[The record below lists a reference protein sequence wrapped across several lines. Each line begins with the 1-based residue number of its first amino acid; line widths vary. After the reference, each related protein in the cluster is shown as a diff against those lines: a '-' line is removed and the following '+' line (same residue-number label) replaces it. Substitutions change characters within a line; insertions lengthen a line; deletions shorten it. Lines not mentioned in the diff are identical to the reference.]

1 MALDRS
7 HNAEND
13 KQRARLEAFVS
24 RLSDADL
31 QRPTPGDWTVA
42 GVLAHLAFWDQRAFL
57 LLDQWEK
64 TGKAPAADPISTPG
78 SVDWVN
84 DAAKPMF
91 LAMSPRRAAE
101 LAVSIAR
108 ATDAK
113 VAGLSDDIMQK
124 NKAAGTPV
132 LLLRAEHRKEHLDEL
147 EHVLRG

>member
-1 MALDRS
+1 MDDRGYVEENTRERERMRS
-7 HNAEND
+7 IVESSTEGILNAPVNEY
-13 KQRARLEAFVS
+13 
-24 RLSDADL
+24 
-31 QRPTPGDWTVA
+31 WTVA

-64 TGKAPAADPISTPG
+64 TGKALAADPISTPG

>member
-1 MALDRS
+1 MPADRS
-7 HNAEND
+7 HNAAND
-13 KQRARLEAFVS
+13 TQRARLEAFIA

-64 TGKAPAADPISTPG
+64 TGKAPRSSDEG
-78 SVDWVN
+78 DVDWIN
-84 DAAKPMF
+84 DASKPMF

-113 VAGLSDDIMQK
+113 VAGLRDDLIEK

-132 LLLRAEHRKEHLDEL
+132 SLLRAEHRREHLDEL
-147 EHVLRG
+147 EPLLKR

>member
-1 MALDRS
+1 MAVDRS

-13 KQRARLEAFVS
+13 KERARLEAFVA

-64 TGKAPAADPISTPG
+64 TGKVPADEPSSI
-78 SVDWVN
+78 VDWVN

-91 LAMSPRRAAE
+91 LAMPPRRAAE
-101 LAVSIAR
+101 LALSIAR

-113 VAGLSDDIMQK
+113 VAGLRDDIIEK
-124 NKAAGTPV
+124 NKAAGAPV
-132 LLLRAEHRKEHLDEL
+132 SLLRAAHRREHLDEL
-147 EHVLRG
+147 EPLLKR